1 MSITKRVTYLR
12 GLMEGLGLGKDTK
25 EEKILHAMIEI
36 LDDIAVELAELKEEI
51 VTLDDDFSELS
62 ESVEDLEDLL
72 ADCDCGCEEEA
83 YTQDNSD
90 TMLPAPMLQPSAQPS
105 KPPAPTP
112 PAQPMFYSVSCPNC
126 SNEITL
132 DDGVLELGAIDCPNC
147 GERLEF
153 DLDDDE

>member
-36 LDDIAVELAELKEEI
+36 LDDIAVELTELKEEI

-62 ESVEDLEDLL
+62 ERVEDLEDLL
-72 ADCDCGCEEEA
+72 TDCDCGCCEEEA
-83 YTQDNSD
+83 YLHDQND
-90 TMLPAPMLQPSAQPS
+90 TMQSAPMLPPGAQPS

-112 PAQPMFYSVSCPNC
+112 AQPMFYSVNCPSC

-132 DDGVLELGAIDCPNC
+132 DDDVLELGAIDCPNC